1 MFAISVVKSSPD
13 DKSGTE
19 LFVLHEGTKMKILEG
34 MGDWTKIELQDG
46 RQGWSK
52 KTNLEI
58 I

>member
-1 MFAISVVKSSPD
+1 MSAVSVVRSSPD

-19 LFVLHEGTKMKILEG
+19 LFVLHEGTKVKILESV
-34 MGDWTKIELQDG
+34 GDWDKIELQDG

-52 KTNLEI
+52 KSNLEI